1 MALAVV
7 IKVEIYRCDV
17 VSECLQKLK
26 SAHLLDCLDIP
37 CFKTPKIICAGQG
50 CCQMISEGR
59 GG

>member
-1 MALAVV
+1 MALAVA

-17 VSECLQKLK
+17 VYECLQKLLN
-26 SAHLLDCLDIP
+26 LLDCLDIP